1 VWRDNYLGVERMQLY
16 HLRVTDELGV
26 ALEPSAGGVD
36 VRVRVGQHVEPAW
49 SFGRNK
55 RTGESRLES
64 KTD

>member
-1 VWRDNYLGVERMQLY
+1 MQLY